1 MNEGYSD
8 VLDSIASS
16 SPTPGGGSVAALTL
30 AHAHSL
36 AMMVARLTEGRER
49 WKDGHD
55 AAASTLASSVD
66 GLRSA
71 LLLAERDAE
80 AFDGVMLAFRM
91 PRGSPTEVE
100 ERKQSIY
107 SATLEAANTPLKTA
121 KEAVTLLCSL
131 TELARYG
138 NSNALTDLAAAA
150 ELANSAAYIAGLNVR
165 INTDSIESDEIDEI
179 DFQIESLITQSTG
192 AIEDIREIISGR
204 LGW

>member
-36 AMMVARLTEGRER
+36 ALMVARLTEGKEK
-49 WKDGHD
+49 WNDGHR
-55 AAASTLASSVD
+55 AAASTLASSME
-66 GLRSA
+66 GIRSA

-80 AFDGVMLAFRM
+80 AFDDVMLAFRM
-91 PRGSPTEVE
+91 PKGNPTEAE
-100 ERKQSIY
+100 ERNQSIY
-107 SATLEAANTPLKTA
+107 SATLAAAITPLETA

-165 INTDSIESDEIDEI
+165 INTDSIEGDEIDEI
-179 DFQIESLITQSTG
+179 DLQIESLITQSSEV
-192 AIEDIREIISGR
+192 IEDIRAIISGR